1 MTVRRALTCLV
12 AAVVAA
18 TAALLGGVS
27 PASAASGKRVVI
39 YYQTQY
45 TNGTYVSPLGLTDHA
60 TGATDLLIGAFH
72 LNSDGSV
79 HLNDDPPGDPKFSQ
93 MWTDVAA
100 MQAKGVHAIGMV
112 GGAAAGSFQRLDTAF
127 STYYPLLKNVVSTYH
142 LNGLDLDVEE
152 SMSLGGIEH
161 LIDQLHTD
169 FGAGFIVTLAP
180 VATALSGGGNLS
192 GFSYDQLYRDR
203 ASSIAW
209 FNAQFYCGWGSL
221 SSTSGYDAIIA
232 HGVVPADKV
241 VAGTLTNPANCG
253 SGYVDPTTLNSTLSS
268 LTAKYPTFG
277 GVAGWEYFNSLP
289 GGTSAPWQWAAS
301 VSSAMNGGSTGPTDL
316 ALNKSA
322 TGSTPCNSSETP
334 DKAVNGSVSGGNSDK
349 FCSLSSPA
357 QLTVDLGASHAL
369 TGLEIDHASAG
380 GESASWNTRAY
391 TVQVSTDG
399 TTWTTVAQATA
410 NTAGV
415 TTHTL
420 SGTSGRYVRLNV
432 TTPTQTTDPA
442 TRIYELK
449 VFG

>member
-1 MTVRRALTCLV
+1 MTVRRTLVHMVAGLV
-12 AAVVAA
+12 AAATVLFGTGTPAA
-18 TAALLGGVS
+18 
-27 PASAASGKRVVI
+27 AASSKRVVV

-45 TNGTYVSPLGLTDHA
+45 SNGSYVSPLGLTNNN
-60 TGATDLLIGAFH
+60 TGVTDLLIGAIH
-72 LNSDGSV
+72 LNSDLSV
-79 HLNDDPPGDPKFSQ
+79 HLNDNPPGNAMFNQ

-112 GGAAAGSFQRLDTAF
+112 GGAAQGSFQRLDTNF
-127 STYYPLLKNVVSTYH
+127 TTYYPLLKNVVSTYH
-142 LNGLDLDVEE
+142 LDGLDLDVEE
-152 SMSLGGIEH
+152 SMSLAGVER

-221 SSTSGYDAIIA
+221 SSTSGYDAIINR
-232 HGVVPADKV
+232 GVIPADRV

-253 SGYVDPTTLNSTLSS
+253 SGYVDPSVLNSTLAT
-268 LTAKYPTFG
+268 LTARYPAFG
-277 GVAGWEYFNSLP
+277 GVSGWEYFNSLP

-301 VSSAMNGGSTGPTDL
+301 VSAAMGGGTGPTNL
-316 ALNKSA
+316 ALGKSA
-322 TGSTPCNSSETP
+322 TGSTSCNSNETAA
-334 DKAVNGSVSGGNSDK
+334 KAVNGTVSGGNSDK
-349 FCSLSSPA
+349 FCSLTSPS
-357 QLTVDLGASHAL
+357 QLTVDLGSAHSL
-369 TGLEIDHASAG
+369 TGLEIDHAGAG
-380 GESASWNTRAY
+380 GEAASYNTRAY
-391 TVQVSTDG
+391 TVQVSTNAS
-399 TTWTTVAQATA
+399 TWTTVAQATA

-420 SGTSGRYVRLNV
+420 TGTSARYVRLNV

-442 TRIYELK
+442 TRVYEFK

>member
-1 MTVRRALTCLV
+1 MTLRRTLAGLVAGLV
-12 AAVVAA
+12 AA
-18 TAALLGGVS
+18 AALLCGGVTS
-27 PASAASGKRVVI
+27 AAAASGKRVVV

-45 TNGTYVSPLGLTDHA
+45 SNGSYVSPLGLTDHS

-79 HLNDDPPGDPKFSQ
+79 HLNDNPPGDPMFTQ
-93 MWTDVAA
+93 MWADVAA

-112 GGAAAGSFQRLDTAF
+112 GGAAVGSFQGLDTDFAN
-127 STYYPLLKNVVSTYH
+127 YYPRLKNVVSTYH

-152 SMSLGGIEH
+152 SMSLAGVER

-203 ASSIAW
+203 AGSISW

-221 SSTSGYDAIIA
+221 SSTSGYDAIIN

-253 SGYVDPTTLNSTLSS
+253 SGYVDPTTLNSTLAALSG
-268 LTAKYPTFG
+268 KYPSFG

-289 GGTSAPWQWAAS
+289 GGSGAPWQWAAS
-301 VSSAMNGGSTGPTDL
+301 VSAAMNGGSTGPSDI
-316 ALNKSA
+316 AVGKSV
-322 TGSTPCNSSETP
+322 TGSAPCNSNETP
-334 DKAVNGSVSGGNSDK
+334 AKAVNGSISGGTSDK
-349 FCSLSSPA
+349 FCSFASPS
-357 QLTVDLGASHAL
+357 QLTVDLGSSFSL
-369 TGLEIDHASAG
+369 TGLEIDHAGAG
-380 GESASWNTRAY
+380 GESASYNTKAY

-410 NTAGV
+410 NTAGT
-415 TTHTL
+415 TTHSL
-420 SGTSGRYVRLNV
+420 SGTAARYVRLNV